1 VNTEIKTIS
10 GYEWIVLDS
19 DLLGGQPTVKGTRLS
34 VAHILACLA
43 EGMNAQDIAK
53 DYPGFPPES
62 LSDVLKFAA
71 KQVER
76 HGSGGDAAA

>member
-1 VNTEIKTIS
+1 MNTEFKIIS

-19 DLLGGQPTVKGTRLS
+19 DLLGGQPTIKGTRLS

-43 EGMNAQDIAK
+43 EGMTAQDIAE

-62 LSDVLKFAA
+62 LSDVLKFASE
-71 KQVER
+71 QVER
-76 HGSGGDAAA
+76 YVSGSDAAA